1 MPTRKIPP
9 IAGEFH
15 LGSDKTFYGYIDIG
29 DLDRINCRL
38 VPQQD
43 PSVITLEEYMLE
55 APTGTGKPFKVWKEK

>member
-1 MPTRKIPP
+1 MPTRTIPP
-9 IAGEFH
+9 IAGEFR

-43 PSVITLEEYMLE
+43 PTVITLEEYVFE
-55 APTGTGKPFKVWKEK
+55 VPTGTGKPFRVGRKK